1 MPSVCTHAHRSTICA
16 GVKIRDAKS
25 ADGCGRRGR
34 GEGGEGEGKEER
46 ERGRRRGR
54 GEGGEVVGME
64 RGGEVGGA
72 CVLTCEGKYL
82 FKYLS
87 CSLVY

>member
-1 MPSVCTHAHRSTICA
+1 MPSVCTHAHRSTIRA
-16 GVKIRDAKS
+16 GVKIRDAES
-25 ADGCGRRGR
+25 EDGCG
-34 GEGGEGEGKEER
+34 
-46 ERGRRRGR
+46 RRGR

-72 CVLTCEGKYL
+72 CVLTCEGKYM